1 MDTSTFTARAMRIL
15 SGNIRSLS
23 KCEISRIAYDL
34 ITQTKLR
41 RIAKK
46 AGVTPLLNAELS
58 TTDTKGITLAQ
69 SSLNETNQQCG

>member
-15 SGNIRSLS
+15 SGNVRSMS

-41 RIAKK
+41 RITKK
-46 AGVTPLLNAELS
+46 GEGDAPPQCRVVSWLS
-58 TTDTKGITLAQ
+58 
-69 SSLNETNQQCG
+69 EVV